1 MLRVTNAFDELTLSV
16 IVPAYNEEAYIGQ
29 CLEQLLLQIEQLHEI
44 IVVDNNSTDST
55 AAVVEAVARIQPK
68 VRLVRECIPG
78 VAYARNAGFRAATG
92 AILGRVDADTRVR
105 PGWARAVR
113 TYMSTARSDVAGVTG
128 LNEPYDS
135 PVRGLKAWWFG
146 RHIEKGNVGGGR
158 LVTNLHGANMAIRR
172 SAWRRVEGKV
182 SADCDLHE
190 DLDLALCLGKSDL
203 KIAQLSDMNV
213 LVSPRRALTPPSKF
227 HEYIDCGINTFIHH
241 GVMTQEKARALR
253 LHWWWHILVYAIYRP
268 YDPKKQR
275 YSLRYL
281 MSSVDQRM
289 LPVATSTSPVETTA
303 PPASTR

>member
-1 MLRVTNAFDELTLSV
+1 M
-16 IVPAYNEEAYIGQ
+16 IVPAHNEEAYIGQ
-29 CLEQLLLQIEQLHEI
+29 CLEQLLLQIEHLHEI

-55 AAVVEAVARIQPK
+55 AAVVEAIARVQPK
-68 VRLVRECIPG
+68 VRLVRECVPG
-78 VAYARNAGFRAATG
+78 VASARNAGFRVATG
-92 AILGRVDADTRVR
+92 SILGRVDADTRVR

-113 TYMSTARSDVAGVTG
+113 TYMSTAHSDIAGVTG

-146 RHIEKGNVGGGR
+146 RHVEKGNVGGGR

-172 SAWRRVEGKV
+172 SAWRHVEGMV
-182 SADCDLHE
+182 TVDRDLHE

-227 HEYIDCGINTFIHH
+227 HEYIDCGVKTFVHH
-241 GVMTQEKARALR
+241 DAMTPEKARALR

-268 YDPKKQR
+268 YDPEKQR

-281 MSSVDQRM
+281 MSSVDERV
-289 LPVATSTSPVETTA
+289 LPVSTSSTPAGTA
-303 PPASTR
+303 EPRESTR